1 MGYILWLSEM
11 SGKEDQKPQ
20 MPQPI
25 KVEFEDSI
33 AHALGVL
40 YERKARGAALIRV
53 LEDYRRARDTPRPSF
68 RHRKPGLEAPSP
80 VPQRQLAELYE
91 RRAAVDQVIR
101 SIEAYSHCQH
111 NSA

>member
-1 MGYILWLSEM
+1 M
-11 SGKEDQKPQ
+11 SGKEDQKTQ

-25 KVEFEDSI
+25 EGQFEDSI
-33 AHALGVL
+33 AHALGAL

-53 LEDYRRARDTPRPSF
+53 LEDYRRARNAPRPSF
-68 RHRKPGLEAPSP
+68 RHRKPSLDEPSP
-80 VPQRQLAELYE
+80 MPQRQLAELYM

-101 SIEAYSHCQH
+101 SIEEYSSCQH